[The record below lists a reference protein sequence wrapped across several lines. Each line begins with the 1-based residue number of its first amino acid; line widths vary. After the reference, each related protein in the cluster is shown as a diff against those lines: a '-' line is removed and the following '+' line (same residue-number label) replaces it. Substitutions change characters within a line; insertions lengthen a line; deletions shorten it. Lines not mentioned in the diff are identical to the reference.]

1 MKKPNRWIAFAT
13 PLLAAAA
20 AQAHTDGSAHAHL
33 SGFWAGAV
41 HPWTGP
47 DHLAAMLAVGVW
59 SAMALKQPLRA
70 PLAFAAS
77 LLAGA
82 LLAMSTGWALPAVEA
97 GITVSLAVLGLLV
110 ALRTAMPPAA
120 GAATAAILAFSHG
133 AAHGLELQGLAA
145 LAGMVA
151 STAVLHGIGLALGWK
166 LRDAPALARAL
177 LGASVAALA
186 LARLNGAA

>member
-1 MKKPNRWIAFAT
+1 MKRSRWIALST
-13 PLLAAAA
+13 LLATAA
-20 AQAHTDGSAHAHL
+20 AQAHTDGNAHTHL
-33 SGFWAGAV
+33 ADFWAGAL

-82 LLAMSTGWALPAVEA
+82 VLAMSAGWALAAVEA

-120 GAATAAILAFSHG
+120 GAATAALLAFSHG
-133 AAHGLELQGLAA
+133 AAHGLELQGAAA
-145 LAGMVA
+145 LGGMVA
-151 STAVLHGIGLALGWK
+151 STAVLHGLGLAMGWK
-166 LRDAPALARAL
+166 LREAPALARGL

-186 LARLNGAA
+186 LARIGGAL

>member
-1 MKKPNRWIAFAT
+1 MKPTRWIAIT
-13 PLLAAAA
+13 PLLALASSAAM
-20 AQAHTDGSAHAHL
+20 AHTDGSAHAHL
-33 SGFWAGAV
+33 GGFWAGAV
-41 HPWTGP
+41 HPLTGP

-70 PLAFAAS
+70 PLAFAA
-77 LLAGA
+77 A
-82 LLAMSTGWALPAVEA
+82 LLLGAALAMATGWALPGVEA

-133 AAHGLELQGLAA
+133 AAHGLELSGAAA

-151 STAVLHGIGLALGWK
+151 STLLLHGAGLALGWR
-166 LRDAPALARAL
+166 LRASPVVLRAL
-177 LGASVAALA
+177 LGAGVAALA
-186 LARLNGAA
+186 LARLGGVA

>member
-1 MKKPNRWIAFAT
+1 MQKRLPFL
-13 PLLAAAA
+13 LLALVAAPA
-20 AQAHTDGSAHAHL
+20 LAHTDGNAHAHM
-33 SGFWAGAV
+33 SGFFAGAA

-47 DHLAAMLAVGVW
+47 DHLAAMLAVGIW
-59 SAMALKQPLRA
+59 SAMALKHPLRA

-82 LLAMSTGWALPAVEA
+82 LLAMFTGWQMPALET

-110 ALRTAMPPAA
+110 ALRAAMPPAA

-151 STAVLHGIGLALGWK
+151 STAVLHGIGLAIGWK
-166 LRDAPALARAL
+166 LRDAPVLARAL

-186 LARLNGAA
+186 VVRLGGVA

>member
-1 MKKPNRWIAFAT
+1 MKLTRWIAVT

-33 SGFWAGAV
+33 SGFWAGAL
-41 HPWTGP
+41 HPLTGP

-59 SAMALKQPLRA
+59 SAMALKAPLRA

-77 LLAGA
+77 LLLGA
-82 LLAMSTGWALPAVEA
+82 VLAMATGWALPAMEA

-120 GAATAAILAFSHG
+120 GAATAALLAFSHG
-133 AAHGLELQGLAA
+133 AAHGLELSGAAA

-151 STAVLHGIGLALGWK
+151 STALLHGAGLALGWK
-166 LRDAPALARAL
+166 LRASPVALRAV
-177 LGASVAALA
+177 LGAGIAGLA
-186 LARLNGAA
+186 VARLSGVAG

>member
-1 MKKPNRWIAFAT
+1 MRNKSSLLLLT
-13 PLLAAAA
+13 LLAAAPA
-20 AQAHTDGSAHAHL
+20 MAHTDGSAHSHL
-33 SGFWAGAV
+33 ASFWAGAV

-59 SAMALKQPLRA
+59 SALALKAPWRA

-82 LLAMSTGWALPAVEA
+82 VLAMSTGWALPAVEA

-133 AAHGLELQGLAA
+133 AAHGLELAGAAA

-151 STAVLHGIGLALGWK
+151 STLVLHGLGLAMGWRLRAAPQVLRVLLGGSV
-166 LRDAPALARAL
+166 AL
-177 LGASVAALA
+177 LALI
-186 LARLNGAA
+186 RITGAA

>member
-1 MKKPNRWIAFAT
+1 MKLSRWIALSA
-13 PLLAAAA
+13 LLATAA
-20 AQAHTDGSAHAHL
+20 AQAHTDGSTHSHL
-33 SGFWAGAV
+33 AGFWAGAL

-59 SAMALKQPLRA
+59 SALALKSPLRA

-77 LLAGA
+77 LFAGA
-82 LLAMSTGWALPAVEA
+82 VLAMSTGWALPAVEA

-110 ALRTAMPPAA
+110 ALRTSMPPAA

-133 AAHGLELQGLAA
+133 AAHGLELQGVAA

-151 STAVLHGIGLALGWK
+151 STAVLHGLGLALGWK
-166 LRDAPALARAL
+166 LREAPALARGL
-177 LGASVAALA
+177 LGASVAGLA
-186 LARLNGAA
+186 LARLGGVL